1 MKKAP
6 TYKELKQE
14 NAILKERIAYLERML
29 FGAKS
34 DKIVMPPSDDS
45 SGLFDD
51 WFKDAMDEKAEKI
64 RKTKEAIEREAQK
77 YRSQSNKKA
86 NRPSKYQ
93 YYGLE
98 ERVKVVMPEG
108 VDVTK
113 CDIIGKDVKR
123 VLHYEAAK
131 LWVEVI
137 ERPKLR
143 LKEEKNAL
151 NPKIF
156 QAGSSPVISGGHVAA
171 DMLAQIVINKY
182 RYHLPEYRQIKQFAE
197 MGAKLPASQSSMTGC
212 MQLQQN
218 CRRFTRSFVRIYVQ
232 ADTSR

>member
-98 ERVKVVMPEG
+98 DRVKVVMP
-108 VDVTK
+108 
-113 CDIIGKDVKR
+113 
-123 VLHYEAAK
+123 
-131 LWVEVI
+131 
-137 ERPKLR
+137 
-143 LKEEKNAL
+143 
-151 NPKIF
+151 
-156 QAGSSPVISGGHVAA
+156 
-171 DMLAQIVINKY
+171 
-182 RYHLPEYRQIKQFAE
+182 
-197 MGAKLPASQSSMTGC
+197 
-212 MQLQQN
+212 
-218 CRRFTRSFVRIYVQ
+218 
-232 ADTSR
+232 

>member
-77 YRSQSNKKA
+77 YRSQSNKKVLP
-86 NRPSKYQ
+86 NTNIMVWKNVSRLSCQ
-93 YYGLE
+93 
-98 ERVKVVMPEG
+98 KVWM
-108 VDVTK
+108 
-113 CDIIGKDVKR
+113 
-123 VLHYEAAK
+123 
-131 LWVEVI
+131 
-137 ERPKLR
+137 LR
-143 LKEEKNAL
+143 NAIL
-151 NPKIF
+151 
-156 QAGSSPVISGGHVAA
+156 
-171 DMLAQIVINKY
+171 
-182 RYHLPEYRQIKQFAE
+182 
-197 MGAKLPASQSSMTGC
+197 
-212 MQLQQN
+212 
-218 CRRFTRSFVRIYVQ
+218 
-232 ADTSR
+232 